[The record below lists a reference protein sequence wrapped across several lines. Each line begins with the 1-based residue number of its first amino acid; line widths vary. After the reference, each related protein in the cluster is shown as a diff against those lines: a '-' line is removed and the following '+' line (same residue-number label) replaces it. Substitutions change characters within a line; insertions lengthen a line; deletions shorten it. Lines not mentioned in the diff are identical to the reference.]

1 MLELAAAAGEIDLKY
16 LDESGFCLWSPVS
29 YSYIRR
35 GQRKRLEQT
44 KRRGRRLSILGLW
57 QPYVSFEYGLAIG
70 SFTSKSYIRAK
81 GKGSPRKSHSNSSK
95 QVASPWSW
103 KITVPCT
110 PATSQERNCQSGRQK
125 DCISSFYPNTAPR

>member
-29 YSYIRR
+29 YSYIQR

-57 QPYVSFEYGLAIG
+57 QPCVSFEYGLALG
-70 SFTSKSYIRAK
+70 SFTSESYIRYLGLASRQSCTET
-81 GKGSPRKSHSNSSK
+81 GANWSHHGG
-95 QVASPWSW
+95 
-103 KITVPCT
+103 C
-110 PATSQERNCQSGRQK
+110 GR
-125 DCISSFYPNTAPR
+125 